1 MFILKRNGPDVN
13 YRLAGTQLC
22 SMYGHELKQETF
34 SEAFVGEDQRSAE
47 SWVYRLGLDDYILLI
62 CSLGETAYGDKVNI
76 ETLLMPLVHND
87 QPGTRILG
95 ITTPCETSTWLGATP
110 VIAQSIRS
118 VRILRPWEDTGSHF
132 QPLEFNRQ
140 VETMGSRRSST
151 NTPPMFDKP
160 RQSACDDAMAYDFSK
175 IRQGKHLRVIECGW
189 AQ

>member
-22 SMYGHELKQETF
+22 SMYGRELKQETF

-95 ITTPCETSTWLGATP
+95 ITTPCETST
-110 VIAQSIRS
+110 
-118 VRILRPWEDTGSHF
+118 
-132 QPLEFNRQ
+132 
-140 VETMGSRRSST
+140 
-151 NTPPMFDKP
+151 
-160 RQSACDDAMAYDFSK
+160 
-175 IRQGKHLRVIECGW
+175 
-189 AQ
+189 